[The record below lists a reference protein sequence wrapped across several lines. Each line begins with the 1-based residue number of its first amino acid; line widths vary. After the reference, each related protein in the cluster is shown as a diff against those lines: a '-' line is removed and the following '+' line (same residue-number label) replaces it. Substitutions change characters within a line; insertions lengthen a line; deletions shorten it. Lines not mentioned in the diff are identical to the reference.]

1 MKDNEW
7 ILPYY
12 PEDHQIY
19 YTQFEVEGEPYRRD
33 SLKALMKLKDQYL
46 RLEAEP
52 SNSHDRNAIKVI
64 GVGKGWFREKSLHI
78 GYIPAVMAAE
88 IAKKKGA
95 IELLFP
101 RLRMIDQ
108 RFDRV
113 VMELTGPQGRKKAFF
128 S

>member
-1 MKDNEW
+1 MRVCVDDVK
-7 ILPYY
+7 
-12 PEDHQIY
+12 
-19 YTQFEVEGEPYRRD
+19 
-33 SLKALMKLKDQYL
+33 
-46 RLEAEP
+46 
-52 SNSHDRNAIKVI
+52 
-64 GVGKGWFREKSLHI
+64 
-78 GYIPAVMAAE
+78 AE

-95 IELLFP
+95 AELLFP